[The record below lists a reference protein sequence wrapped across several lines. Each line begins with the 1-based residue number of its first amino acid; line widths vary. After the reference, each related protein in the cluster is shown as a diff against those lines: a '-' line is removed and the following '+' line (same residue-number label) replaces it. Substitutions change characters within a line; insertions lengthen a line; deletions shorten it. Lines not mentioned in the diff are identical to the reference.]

1 MARLWSSEQNLANSQ
16 QENFL
21 KIHLCEGYKYI
32 VYTIYSLVVVLV
44 LLLIYCKLP

>member
-16 QENFL
+16 QEIYL
-21 KIHLCEGYKYI
+21 KIHLCESYKYI
-32 VYTIYSLVVVLV
+32 VYTIYYSLVV